1 MSVNRRS
8 DLDTSLSRT
17 DGVHHKYLN
26 LSSANRDKTLYPD
39 SADAELTFDDQ
50 SNVIGMKILNF
61 EIPHTRYA
69 IDSTTNNFYI
79 SEKRGEDEY
88 YFYSLRVSP
97 GAHSVQNLC
106 SALTLSAKCPVMF
119 NGDRDMGN
127 EYVFQTSLLFGKV
140 GIVSSG
146 DYEYNIHAS
155 TATVTLSA
163 IIVNSDTEALLS
175 FLGPAEQV
183 FKPGALLVFQPYTY
197 ADRDVQVV
205 ENIESSAHSEVR
217 VIGDFSD
224 LDWKTMDASLSRM
237 VPYAGVSSMA
247 SIAGFGDSD
256 LADQSNFDVLSIG
269 SPFSSST
276 DTLDNASVMVVLEKA
291 TFLTAG
297 DCVRLSGVPGFMN
310 DMVCTV
316 AIVHAETHVEIYV
329 DRSALW
335 SHDSG
340 TFANLSDPGV
350 SWGVEDINLSDID
363 SNTVQIVI
371 TPSSPTTL
379 SVDDV
384 VVFDGFH
391 SEEFQDYKY
400 LNATVVSV
408 DEDEG
413 VTVQFDYPTILL
425 FEDGVTSLSP
435 INSETALGT
444 TYIAPNRFDLS
455 RGRRMVLCRAVVDN
469 QDVGSIHIPSLSTRS
484 FFGRIQL
491 FSGANLV
498 NFLGKDTAVGSHE
511 FNSVMKRINKIRFQF
526 YNEDGT
532 TYDFLGVDYT
542 MFLELVCLDS
552 NKGL

>member
-26 LSSANRDKTLYPD
+26 LSSADRDKALYPD

-69 IDSTTNNFYI
+69 IDSTTNNLYI

-106 SALTLSAKCPVMF
+106 VSLELSSKCPVMF

-127 EYVFQTSLLFGKV
+127 EYNFHTSLLFGKV
-140 GIVSSG
+140 GVVSSG
-146 DYEYNIHAS
+146 DYEYNIHGA
-155 TATVTLSA
+155 TATITISSIV
-163 IIVNSDTEALLS
+163 VNSDTEAVLS
-175 FLGPAEQV
+175 FLASPDQV
-183 FKPGALLVFQPYTY
+183 FKPGALLEFLPYTY

-205 ENIESSAHSEVR
+205 QTTQSSGESEVR

-224 LDWKTMDASLSRM
+224 LDWENLDVSLSRM
-237 VPYAGVSSMA
+237 VPYSGVNSMA
-247 SIAGFGDSD
+247 KIIGFGESD
-256 LADQSNFDVLSIG
+256 LADQSNFAVLSIG
-269 SPFSSST
+269 SPFSSV
-276 DTLDNASVMVVLEKA
+276 DTLEDASVMVSLGNA
-291 TFLTAG
+291 PFLSAG

-310 DMVCTV
+310 DTVCTV
-316 AIVHAETHVEIYV
+316 AIVHDETHMEIYV
-329 DRSALW
+329 DRAALW

-340 TFANLSDPGV
+340 TLANLSDPGV
-350 SWGVEDINLSDID
+350 TWGVEDIQLSYVDN
-363 SNTVQIVI
+363 NTVEIVI
-371 TPSSPTTL
+371 TPSSPTTI
-379 SVDDV
+379 SAGDV

-391 SEEFQDYKY
+391 AEEFQD
-400 LNATVVSV
+400 LNATVVLV
-408 DEDEG
+408 DEG
-413 VTVQFDYPTILL
+413 ITVRFDYPTVLL

-435 INSETALGT
+435 VNPETTLGT

-511 FNSVMKRINKIRFQF
+511 FNSVMKRMNKIRFQF

-532 TYDFLGVDYT
+532 TYDFIGVDYT

>member
-26 LSSANRDKTLYPD
+26 LSSADRDKTLYPD
-39 SADAELTFDDQ
+39 SADAELAFDDQ

-69 IDSTTNNFYI
+69 IDSTTNNLYI

-97 GAHSVQNLC
+97 GAHSIQNLC
-106 SALTLSAKCPVMF
+106 SALTLSSKCPVMF

-127 EYVFQTSLLFGKV
+127 EYAFTTSLLFGKV

-175 FLGPAEQV
+175 FLAPADQV

-205 ENIESSAHSEVR
+205 ENTESSGQSEVR

-224 LDWKTMDASLSRM
+224 LDWENLDVSLSRI

-256 LADQSNFDVLSIG
+256 LADQSNFDVLSMG
-269 SPFSSST
+269 SPFSSSI
-276 DTLDNASVMVVLEKA
+276 DTLENASVMVLLDKSP
-291 TFLTAG
+291 FLSAG

-316 AIVHAETHVEIYV
+316 AIVHDETHLEIYV

-340 TFANLSDPGV
+340 TLANLSDPGV
-350 SWGVEDINLSDID
+350 EWGVEDINLSDVD
-363 SNTVQIVI
+363 SNTVEIVI

-379 SVDDV
+379 SVGDV

-391 SEEFQDYKY
+391 SEEFQD

-408 DEDEG
+408 DEDDDG
-413 VTVQFDYPTILL
+413 ITVQFDYPTILL

-435 INSETALGT
+435 VNSETTLGT
-444 TYIAPNRFDLS
+444 TYIAPNGFDLS

-469 QDVGSIHIPSLSTRS
+469 QDVGSVHIPSLSTRS

-526 YNEDGT
+526 HNEDGT
-532 TYDFLGVDYT
+532 TYDFIGVDYT

>member
-17 DGVHHKYLN
+17 DGVHRKYLN
-26 LSSANRDKTLYPD
+26 LSSADRDKTLYPD
-39 SADAELTFDDQ
+39 SADAELAFDDQ

-88 YFYSLRVSP
+88 YFYSWRVSP
-97 GAHSVQNLC
+97 GAHSIQNLC
-106 SALTLSAKCPVMF
+106 VALTLSSKCPVMF

-127 EYVFQTSLLFGKV
+127 EYTVDTSLLFGKV
-140 GIVSSG
+140 AIVSSG

-155 TATVTLSA
+155 TATVTLSS
-163 IIVNSDTEALLS
+163 IIVKSDTEAVLS
-175 FLGPAEQV
+175 YLAPSKQV
-183 FKPGALLVFQPYTY
+183 YKPGALLVFQPYTY

-205 ENIESSAHSEVR
+205 ENIESSGQSEVR

-224 LDWKTMDASLSRM
+224 LDWENMDVSLSRM
-237 VPYAGVSSMA
+237 VPYAGVNSMA
-247 SIAGFGDSD
+247 KITGFGDSD
-256 LADQSNFDVLSIG
+256 LADQSNFEVLSIG
-269 SPFSSST
+269 SPFSSI
-276 DTLDNASVMVVLEKA
+276 DTLEDASVMVSLDKA
-291 TFLTAG
+291 PFLSAG

-316 AIVHAETHVEIYV
+316 AVVHDETHLEIYV
-329 DRSALW
+329 DRAALW

-340 TFANLSDPGV
+340 TLSNMSNPGV
-350 SWGVEDINLSDID
+350 EWGVEDINLSDVN
-363 SNTVQIVI
+363 SNVVEVLI

-379 SVDDV
+379 SAGDV
-384 VVFDGFH
+384 VVFGGFH
-391 SEEFQDYKY
+391 SEEFQD
-400 LNATVVSV
+400 LHATVVLV
-408 DEDEG
+408 DEDG
-413 VTVQFDYPTILL
+413 GITVQFDYPTILL
-425 FEDGVTSLSP
+425 FEDGVTSMYP
-435 INSETALGT
+435 VNPDTTLGT

-532 TYDFLGVDYT
+532 TYDFIGVDYT

-552 NKGL
+552 NRGL